1 MFRVS
6 DTVTELVVSSHRAC
20 VSSLHCIC
28 KKCSDDVEFPA
39 TAAARQV
46 TVVEAVQVGV
56 FQNVMM
62 LLQVGCREATKEK
75 ATVLLKLMI
84 KYESR
89 GNCIDAMD
97 FRGLKRVS

>member
-1 MFRVS
+1 MTAPHHRHS
-6 DTVTELVVSSHRAC
+6 RRWTEPHFNLGNNLLTETLALALVGEKLSKAEYKPPYSTSNTQEGRIMNAIGYKDR
-20 VSSLHCIC
+20 L
-28 KKCSDDVEFPA
+28 
-39 TAAARQV
+39 
-46 TVVEAVQVGV
+46 
-56 FQNVMM
+56 
-62 LLQVGCREATKEK
+62 REATKEK